1 MVFSSVIFTFLFLPI
16 VLGLYFACRNDRWRN
31 GVLLVSSLFFY
42 WYGEHTFFF
51 IMLASILGN
60 YLFALLIDRS
70 AGTGRRSGTKSP
82 SESKTSS
89 ATAASDRSLPTK
101 RR

>member
-42 WYGEHTFFF
+42 WYGEHTFSSSCSRPSWE
-51 IMLASILGN
+51 IIC
-60 YLFALLIDRS
+60 
-70 AGTGRRSGTKSP
+70 SP
-82 SESKTSS
+82 C
-89 ATAASDRSLPTK
+89 
-101 RR
+101 